1 MIDSFYRKPI
11 LHEMGMLVSLRK
23 LNMNNWYV
31 QIPPKVATDSS
42 NKKIAHICFVGAQH
56 F

>member
-1 MIDSFYRKPI
+1 
-11 LHEMGMLVSLRK
+11 
-23 LNMNNWYV
+23 V

-56 F
+56 FWLLLTNACMTDAPESSNGRKHNTSIICW